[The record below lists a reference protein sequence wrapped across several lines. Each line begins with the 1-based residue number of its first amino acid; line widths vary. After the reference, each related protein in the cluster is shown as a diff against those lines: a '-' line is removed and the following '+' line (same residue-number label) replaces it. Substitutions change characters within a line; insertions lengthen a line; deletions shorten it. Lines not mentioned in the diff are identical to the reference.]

1 MVCDDPSLALD
12 AVGSSTPTVE
22 NWQFADAGIGEN
34 TPQAGTTIS
43 EGRQSGFFGPAD
55 GIETAA
61 DQNVDVRAGSGDGSK
76 NLTAT
81 RRRLG
86 IAEPDFEVTLAV
98 LAATNESGVHRD
110 RNRRRRRFRPH
121 RGTITQQRAGF

>member
-1 MVCDDPSLALD
+1 MQSLNLRDDRILCRHALRIV
-12 AVGSSTPTVE
+12 ARQGASNLLQVLKSYSNVEPVE

-76 NLTAT
+76 N
-81 RRRLG
+81 
-86 IAEPDFEVTLAV
+86 
-98 LAATNESGVHRD
+98 
-110 RNRRRRRFRPH
+110 
-121 RGTITQQRAGF
+121 